1 MKDIIL
7 LHGAIGTARQLEP
20 LADSLKE
27 KHKIHLL
34 NLPGHA
40 GIPFPKQGFS
50 MEGFADAVA
59 EYLDENNI
67 QTVSI
72 FGYSMGGYVA
82 MVFAQKYPGRVEK
95 IITLAT
101 KFYWDEIVATREIA
115 MLQAETIELKIP
127 AFARE
132 LEKRHAPL
140 DWKEQLAYTKDLL
153 TGLGKKNPLTL
164 EDCKNIK
171 IPCLLMLGDRDKMV
185 TLSETVDVY
194 AALPNASLAVLPQ
207 TPHAIEKTAI
217 QLLKFNIDRFME
229 L

>member
-7 LHGAIGTARQLEP
+7 LHGAIGSARQLEP
-20 LADSLKE
+20 LADSLK
-27 KHKIHLL
+27 KKYNIHLL

-40 GIPFPKQGFS
+40 GKPFPKQGFS

-59 EYLDENNI
+59 EYLDKNNI

-72 FGYSMGGYVA
+72 FGYSMGGYIA
-82 MVFAQKYPGRVEK
+82 MIFAQNYPGRVEK

-101 KFYWDEIVATREIA
+101 KFYWDEIVATRETA

-140 DWKEQLAYTKDLL
+140 DWKEQLAHTRDLL
-153 TGLGKKNPLTL
+153 TRLGKKNDLTSGNY
-164 EDCKNIK
+164 KKIT

-194 AALPNASLAVLPQ
+194 TALPNASLAVLPK
-207 TPHAIEKTAI
+207 TPHPIEKI
-217 QLLKFNIDRFME
+217 PISLLKFTIDRFME

>member
-7 LHGAIGTARQLEP
+7 LHGAIGSVRQLEP

-27 KHKIHLL
+27 QYNIHLL

-40 GIPFPKQGFS
+40 GRPFPETGFS
-50 MEGFADAVA
+50 MGGFAQAVL
-59 EYLDENNI
+59 EYVDENNI
-67 QTVSI
+67 QTASL
-72 FGYSMGGYVA
+72 FGYSMGGYVS
-82 MVFAQKYPGRVEK
+82 MVFGQKYPERVDK

-101 KFYWDEIVATREIA
+101 KFYWDEVVATREIA
-115 MLQAETIELKIP
+115 LLQAETIELKIP

-153 TGLGKKNPLTL
+153 AGLGKKNPLTL
-164 EDCKNIK
+164 EDYKNIK
-171 IPCLLMLGDRDKMV
+171 IPCMLMLGDRDKMV

-217 QLLKFNIDRFME
+217 QLLKFNIDRFMD